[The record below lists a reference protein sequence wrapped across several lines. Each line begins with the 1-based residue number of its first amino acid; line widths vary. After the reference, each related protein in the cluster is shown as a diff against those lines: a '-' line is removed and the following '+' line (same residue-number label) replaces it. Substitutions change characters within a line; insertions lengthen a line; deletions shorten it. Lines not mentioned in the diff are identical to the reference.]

1 MTLLGFNLHNLDSN
15 ANIIPNIY
23 GNMRINISFK
33 TPITES
39 AICCIMGDF
48 NTILG
53 INKSRDEAIIILIK
67 NTYIYEYIY
76 I

>member
-23 GNMRINISFK
+23 GNMRINISFS
-33 TPITES
+33 TPTIES
-39 AICCIMGDF
+39 SICCVMGDF

-53 INKSRDEAIIILIK
+53 INKSRDVALII
-67 NTYIYEYIY
+67 
-76 I
+76 